1 MIKQRRESREDKLI
15 WTFLISSLFYK
26 LTVIERE
33 RERIGKILIYIYNE
47 RVEREIERK
56 ITKQRE

>member
-33 RERIGKILIYIYNE
+33 RIGKILIYIYNE